1 MGAEDTGGAK
11 VGVGKGQGCVSTRDG
26 AGIIADG
33 WNSHFKLDNKLR
45 EAEPKIKHIADYE
58 KQVDKLYHNQLL
70 W

>member
-1 MGAEDTGGAK
+1 M
-11 VGVGKGQGCVSTRDG
+11 STRDG

>member
-1 MGAEDTGGAK
+1 MSDV
-11 VGVGKGQGCVSTRDG
+11 VGLGDLCLPPD
-26 AGIIADG
+26 
-33 WNSHFKLDNKLR
+33 SHFKLDNKLR

>member
-1 MGAEDTGGAK
+1 MRESRAGGTIA
-11 VGVGKGQGCVSTRDG
+11 VTETRD
-26 AGIIADG
+26 
-33 WNSHFKLDNKLR
+33 SHFKLDNKLR